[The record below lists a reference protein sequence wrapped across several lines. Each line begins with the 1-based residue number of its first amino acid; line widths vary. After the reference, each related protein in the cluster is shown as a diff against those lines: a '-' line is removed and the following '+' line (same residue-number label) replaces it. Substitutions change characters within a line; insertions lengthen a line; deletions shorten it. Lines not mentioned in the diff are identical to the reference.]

1 MRNLILLC
9 LLLVGSLNS
18 LAQVTRVAI
27 LDFDNISG
35 IVKYDG
41 LGKAMSSMLIS
52 DIEANVSPKRL
63 QLVERAQIQKVLKE
77 QNFQASGSV
86 NKSTAVEAGKILG
99 VNYLLVGDVYI
110 LNDQL
115 IINAR
120 LTNTET
126 GDIVFS
132 KKQEGKTV
140 AWLTLKTNIA
150 KDLATSLSQPFTEPT
165 IPDKEINVATITTF
179 GNAVAAKDTGNVQ
192 LAESL
197 TLTVIDF
204 NPEFK
209 YIDDLKKEIDELKK
223 QVAKNTADIK
233 ILTEEVN
240 ENVTDYLELGYKY
253 ADEKNFSQAEKYFT
267 IGFNK
272 VSKSEIVDYLNYI
285 LALSELYYNYGKYIE
300 SLKYSE
306 IGLVVYPYFK
316 EFNYFKYNS
325 LAKLNRLAEFDQ
337 IVKTAQDIR
346 KYRSDSLIV
355 ACLKTFSEKNQV
367 NYYTIEKYLEW
378 KLDGFTSL
386 IKAIRFKNYIPY
398 YSEYGGEFYFNNN
411 FAAPFNSLALGCIQ
425 EVYNGK
431 PEHAASLLN
440 QLDLSNLS
448 NEDATEVK
456 FSVAWYTML
465 SGDFTNAQKQWNDIV
480 LNKIWRISDCADYG
494 KTMMVNAGILKNSV
508 QTVRWVYDKKNQI
521 VYKDTIREYH
531 PDGTIRSFDIPM
543 EQRDTIKLKKPFWY
557 YEDNYGRGFVTL
569 NPIEAYIYKANL
581 QFPIDGIIDC
591 IKSSGCINW
600 PSVSEESKM
609 AFINW
614 GHSYMLS
621 GETSKAIKIYQLFPS
636 DFKFSE
642 DFQHMTYAQVLK
654 SDWNDFVKSQL
665 ISKDKIE
672 KMQTLI
678 ITNK

>member
-1 MRNLILLC
+1 MKTVFILLT
-9 LLLVGSLNS
+9 LLITEVIGF
-18 LAQVTRVAI
+18 AQTTRVAI
-27 LDFDNISG
+27 LDFENISG
-35 IVKYDG
+35 ITKYDG

-132 KKQEGKTV
+132 KKQEGNTV

-179 GNAVAAKDTGNVQ
+179 GNAVAANDTGNVQ

-197 TLTVIDF
+197 SSTVIDY

-223 QVAKNTADIK
+223 QVAKNTGDIK
-233 ILTEEVN
+233 FLTEEVN

-253 ADEKNFSQAEKYFT
+253 ADDKNFSQAEKYFT
-267 IGFNK
+267 LGFNK
-272 VSKSEIVDYLNYI
+272 VSKSEIVGYLDYI
-285 LALSELYYNYGKYIE
+285 LALSELYYNHGKYIE

-306 IGLVVYPYFK
+306 IGLDVYPYFK

-337 IVKTAQDIR
+337 ILKTAQDIR
-346 KYRSDSLIV
+346 KYHSDSLIV
-355 ACLKTFSEKNQV
+355 ACLKTFSETNKV
-367 NYYTIEKYLEW
+367 NYYAIEKYLEW
-378 KLDGFTSL
+378 KQRPGYSL
-386 IKAIRFKNYIPY
+386 PKAIRFKQYVPFY
-398 YSEYGGEFYFNNN
+398 PEYGGEFYFNGN
-411 FAAPFNSLALGCIQ
+411 FAESFNSFALECIQ
-425 EVYNGK
+425 KAYNEK
-431 PEHAASLLN
+431 PERAVSLLKHF
-440 QLDLSNLS
+440 DLSNS
-448 NEDATEVK
+448 PSEVK

-465 SGDFTNAQKQWNDIV
+465 SADFTNAKKQWDDIV
-480 LNKIWRISDCADYG
+480 INDFWRISDCADYG

-521 VYKDTIREYH
+521 VYNDTIREYH
-531 PDGTIRSFDIPM
+531 PNGTIRSFDISM
-543 EQRDTIKLKKPFWY
+543 EQRDTIKLIKPFWY
-557 YEDNYGRGFVTL
+557 YEYNDGRGFVTL
-569 NPIEAYIYKANL
+569 NPIEAYIFKANL
-581 QFPIDGIIDC
+581 QFPIDDIIDC

-600 PSVSEESKM
+600 PSVSESRKM
-609 AFINW
+609 ALINW
-614 GHSYMLS
+614 GHSYLLS
-621 GETSKAIKIYQLFPS
+621 GEIIKAMNIYQLFPS
-636 DFKFSE
+636 DFRFGE
-642 DFQHMTYAQVLK
+642 DFQHMTYKQVLK

-672 KMQTLI
+672 KIQTLI